1 MEREDPEV
9 THAHLS
15 ARGELLRQRG
25 TEEWLPDS
33 AKFVHR
39 LSQLVAHGLGFE
51 RCVEA
56 CLRGRNAVLA
66 VSSAASGSI
75 VAVTGPVQ
83 RCSNVLRR
91 VGLQ

>member
-1 MEREDPEV
+1 V
-9 THAHLS
+9 LHGVS
-15 ARGELLRQRG
+15 LLRQRG

-56 CLRGRNAVLA
+56 CLRGRDAVLA
-66 VSSAASGSI
+66 VSAASSGTI
-75 VAVTGPVQ
+75 VAVTGPAERFQ
-83 RCSNVLRR
+83 NVLRR
-91 VGLQ
+91 VGLE